1 MLLIIFILPTT
12 LAVIGDFNC
21 TNFAINDKN
30 TTVPRISEY
39 VVDVSH
45 GLGTYYILDRV
56 YLNATILFTGYFPKA
71 GANFRDLSLKGTT
84 FLSTLWYQKPFLS
97 DFNNGIFSRVK
108 NTKLYV
114 NKTLY
119 SEFST
124 IVIGSVF
131 INNSYTIVVQ
141 PHNGVLEITAC
152 QYTMCEYPHTIC
164 KSKGSFRNESWHFDK
179 SEPLCLFKKNF
190 TYNVS
195 TDWLYF
201 HFYQERGTFYAY
213 YADSGM
219 PTTFLF
225 SLYLGT
231 LLSHYYVLP
240 LTCNAISS
248 NTDNETL
255 QYWVTP
261 LSKRQYLLKF
271 DNRGVITN
279 AVDCSSSFFSEIQCK
294 TKSLL
299 PNTGVYD
306 LSGFTVK
313 PVATVHLRI
322 PDLPDCDIDKWLNNF
337 NVSSPLNWERKIF
350 SNCNFNLST
359 LLRLVHTDSFSCNNF
374 DESKI
379 YGSCFKSIIL
389 DKFAIPN
396 SRRSDLQLGSSGFL
410 QSSNYKIDT
419 TSSSCQLYYSLP
431 AINVTINNY
440 NPSSWNRRYG
450 FNNFNLSSH
459 SVVYSRYCFSVNNTF
474 CPCAN
479 PSFASSCKSHKPPSA
494 SCPIGTNYRSCESTT
509 VLDRTDWCRC
519 SCLPDPITAYDPRSC
534 SQKKSLVGVGEHCA
548 GFGVDEE
555 KCGVLDGSYN
565 ASCLCSTDAFLGWSY
580 DTCVSNNR
588 CNIFSNFILNGI
600 NSGTTCSNDLLQPN
614 TEVFTDVCVDYDLY
628 GITGQGIF
636 KEVSAVYY
644 NSWQNFLYDSNGNII
659 GFKDFVTNKTYNIF
673 PCYAGRVSAAFHQNA
688 SSLAL
693 LYRNLKCSY
702 VLNNISLAT
711 QPYFDSYLGC
721 VFNADNLTDYS
732 VSSCALRMGSGFC
745 VDYNSPS
752 SSSSRRKRR
761 SISASYRFV
770 TFEPFNV
777 SFVNDSIES
786 VGGLYEIK
794 IPTNFT
800 IVGQEEFI
808 QTNSPKV
815 TIDCSLFVCS
825 NYAACHE
832 LLSEYGTFCDN
843 INSILDEVNGLLDTT
858 QLHVADT
865 LMQGVTLSSNLNT
878 NLHFDVDN
886 INFKSLVGCLGP
898 HCGSS
903 SRSFFEDLL
912 FDKVKLSDVGFVE
925 AYNNCTGGSEIRDL
939 LCVQSFNGIKVL
951 PPILSESQ
959 ISSYTTAATVAAMFP
974 PWSAAAGIPFSLN
987 VQYRINGL
995 GVTMDVLNKN
1005 QKLIATA
1012 FNNALLSIQN
1022 GFSATNSALAKIQS
1036 VVNSNAQALN
1046 SLLQQLFNKFGAI
1059 SSSLQEILS
1068 RLDALEAQVQIDRLI
1083 NGRLTALN
1091 AYVSQQLSD
1100 ISLVKFGAA
1109 LAMEKVNEC
1118 VKSQSPRINFCGN
1131 GNHILSLVQNA
1142 PYGLLF
1148 MHFSYK
1154 PISFKTV
1161 LVSPGLC
1168 ISGDVGIAPKQGYF
1182 IKHNDHWMFTGSSY
1196 YYPEPISDKNVV
1208 FMNTCSVNFTKAP
1221 LVYLN
1226 HSVPKLSDFES
1237 ELSHWFK
1244 NQTSIAP
1251 NLTLNLH
1258 TINATFLDLYYEMNL
1273 IQESIKSLNN
1283 SYINLKD
1290 IGTYEMYVK
1299 WPWYVWLLISFS
1311 FIIFLVL
1318 LFFICCCTGC
1328 GSACFSKCH
1337 NCCDEYGGHHDFVIK
1352 TSHDD

>member
-1 MLLIIFILPTT
+1 MFLIIFILPTT

-21 TNFAINDKN
+21 TNSFINHYNK
-30 TTVPRISEY
+30 TIPRISED
-39 VVDVSH
+39 VVDVSL
-45 GLGTYYILDRV
+45 GLGTYYVLNRV
-56 YLNATILFTGYFPKA
+56 YLNTTLLFTGYFPKS
-71 GANFRDLSLKGTT
+71 GANFRDLALKGSTY
-84 FLSTLWYQKPFLS
+84 LSTLWYKPPFLS
-97 DFNNGIFSRVK
+97 DFNNGIFSKVK

-114 NKTLY
+114 NNTLY

-131 INNSYTIVVQ
+131 VNTSYTIVVQ
-141 PHNGVLEITAC
+141 PHNGILEITAC
-152 QYTMCEYPHTIC
+152 QYTMCEYPHTVC
-164 KSKGSFRNESWHFDK
+164 KSKGSIRNESWHIDS

-195 TDWLYF
+195 ADWLYF
-201 HFYQERGTFYAY
+201 HFYQERGVFYAY
-213 YADSGM
+213 YADVGM

-231 LLSHYYVLP
+231 ILSHYYVMP
-240 LTCNAISS
+240 LTCNAISPK
-248 NTDNETL
+248 TDNETL
-255 QYWVTP
+255 EYWVTP
-261 LSKRQYLLKF
+261 LSRRQYLLNF
-271 DNRGVITN
+271 DEHGVITN
-279 AVDCSSSFFSEIQCK
+279 AVDCSSSFLSEIQCK
-294 TKSLL
+294 TQSFA

-313 PVATVHLRI
+313 PVATVYRRI
-322 PDLPDCDIDKWLNNF
+322 PNLPDCDIDNWLNN
-337 NVSSPLNWERKIF
+337 VSVPSPLNWERRIF

-359 LLRLVHTDSFSCNNF
+359 LLRLVHVDSFSCNNL
-374 DESKI
+374 DKSKI
-379 YGSCFKSIIL
+379 FGSCFNSITV

-396 SRRSDLQLGSSGFL
+396 RRRDDLQLGSSGFL
-410 QSSNYKIDT
+410 QSSNYKIDIS
-419 TSSSCQLYYSLP
+419 SSSCQLYYSLP
-431 AINVTINNY
+431 LLNVTINNF

-450 FNNFNLSSH
+450 FGSFNVSSYD
-459 SVVYSRYCFSVNNTF
+459 VVYSDHCFSVNSDF
-474 CPCAN
+474 CPCAD
-479 PSFASSCKSHKPPSA
+479 PSVVNSCVKSKPLSA
-494 SCPIGTNYRSCESTT
+494 ICPAGTKYRHCDLDTT
-509 VLDRTDWCRC
+509 TLYVKNWCRC
-519 SCLPDPITAYDPRSC
+519 SCLPDPISTYSPNTC
-534 SQKKSLVGVGEHCA
+534 PQKKVVVGIGEHCP
-548 GFGVDEE
+548 GLGINEE
-555 KCGVLDGSYN
+555 KCGTQLN
-565 ASCLCSTDAFLGWSY
+565 HTSCSCSPDAFLGWSF
-580 DTCVSNNR
+580 DSCISNNR
-588 CNIFSNFILNGI
+588 CNIFSNFIFNGI
-600 NSGTTCSNDLLQPN
+600 NSGTTCSNDLLYSN
-614 TEVFTDVCVDYDLY
+614 TEVSTGVCVNYDLY

-636 KEVSAVYY
+636 KEVSAAYY
-644 NSWQNFLYDSNGNII
+644 NNWQNLLYDSNGNII
-659 GFKDFVTNKTYNIF
+659 GFKDFLTNKTYTIL
-673 PCYAGRVSAAFHQNA
+673 PCYSGRVSAAFYQN
-688 SSLAL
+688 SSSPAL

-702 VLNNISLAT
+702 VLNNISFIS
-711 QPYFDSYLGC
+711 QPFYFDSYLGC
-721 VFNADNLTDYS
+721 VLNAVNLTSYS
-732 VSSCALRMGSGFC
+732 VSSCDLRMGSGFC
-745 VDYNSPS
+745 IDYALP
-752 SSSSRRKRR
+752 SSRRKRR
-761 SISASYRFV
+761 GISSPYRFV

-777 SFVNDSIES
+777 SFVNDSVET
-786 VGGLYEIK
+786 VGGLFEIQ

-800 IVGQEEFI
+800 IAGHEEFI
-808 QTNSPKV
+808 QTSSPKV
-815 TIDCSLFVCS
+815 TIDCSAFVCS
-825 NYAACHE
+825 NYAACHD

-843 INSILDEVNGLLDTT
+843 INSILNEVNDLLDIT
-858 QLHVADT
+858 QLQVANA

-878 NLHFDVDN
+878 NLHSDVDN
-886 INFKSLVGCLGP
+886 IDFKSLLGCLGSQ
-898 HCGSS
+898 CGSS
-903 SRSFFEDLL
+903 SRSLLED
-912 FDKVKLSDVGFVE
+912 FIFKKVKLSDVGFVE

-959 ISSYTTAATVAAMFP
+959 ISGYTTAATVAAMFP

-1168 ISGDVGIAPKQGYF
+1168 LSGDRGIAPKQGYF
-1182 IKHNDHWMFTGSSY
+1182 IKQNDSWMFTGSSY

-1208 FMNTCSVNFTKAP
+1208 FMNSCSVNFTKAP
-1221 LVYLN
+1221 FIYLN
-1226 HSVPKLSDFES
+1226 NSIPNLSDFEAEFS
-1237 ELSHWFK
+1237 LWFK
-1244 NQTSIAP
+1244 NHTSIAP
-1251 NLTLNLH
+1251 NLTFNSH
-1258 TINATFLDLYYEMNL
+1258 INATFLDLYYEMNV
-1273 IQESIKSLNN
+1273 IQESIKSLN
-1283 SYINLKD
+1283 SSFINLKE

-1299 WPWYVWLLISFS
+1299 WPWYIWLLIVIL
-1311 FIIFLVL
+1311 FIIFLMI

-1337 NCCDEYGGHHDFVIK
+1337 NCCDEYGGHNDFVIK
-1352 TSHDD
+1352 ASHDD